1 MLPVKVLSHPRKHKI
16 VLRGNWSSPTMIKLM
31 QNWTVMVRAPWA
43 ALQQMNLQVI
53 PPCLIMSLKEE
64 VLVHTVMKAIV
75 RWKRLLWKHHFPIL
89 LKVFCSLLKL
99 DFKLFSWK
107 LPVCVR
113 VGYNNEESN
122 SQADMFAMSPS
133 PPPNKAAT
141 KDPKRKNETN
151 QHKQPPP
158 PMPAE
163 VIY

>member
-1 MLPVKVLSHPRKHKI
+1 M
-16 VLRGNWSSPTMIKLM
+16 
-31 QNWTVMVRAPWA
+31 
-43 ALQQMNLQVI
+43 
-53 PPCLIMSLKEE
+53 
-64 VLVHTVMKAIV
+64 
-75 RWKRLLWKHHFPIL
+75 
-89 LKVFCSLLKL
+89 
-99 DFKLFSWK
+99 
-107 LPVCVR
+107 CVR

-163 VIY
+163 VIYLMCHFIKIIIHNFLLLFN

>member
-1 MLPVKVLSHPRKHKI
+1 M
-16 VLRGNWSSPTMIKLM
+16 
-31 QNWTVMVRAPWA
+31 
-43 ALQQMNLQVI
+43 
-53 PPCLIMSLKEE
+53 
-64 VLVHTVMKAIV
+64 
-75 RWKRLLWKHHFPIL
+75 
-89 LKVFCSLLKL
+89 
-99 DFKLFSWK
+99 
-107 LPVCVR
+107 CVR